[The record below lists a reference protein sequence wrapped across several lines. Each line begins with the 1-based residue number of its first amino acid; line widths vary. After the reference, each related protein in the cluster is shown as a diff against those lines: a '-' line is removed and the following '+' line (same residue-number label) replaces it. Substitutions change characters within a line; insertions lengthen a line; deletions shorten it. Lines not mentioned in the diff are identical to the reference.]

1 MAVSNINANTLTL
14 YVVIGLFVISM
25 TGIIITFPYL
35 GMVINRWKLFLM
47 GRKGYTP
54 VVIKHK
60 NLRMTEIVVDTRK
73 DTFSYNDQTYNIRK
87 EAFHSF
93 NRLQYCFYESGNPEP
108 LMFDTDD
115 EQNFYLKLPDG
126 KLEQRRGK
134 VVDSMIYNQ
143 TCSQFYYAGIAFANR
158 NKNRIMMVLLI
169 VAGIVIVSSIAIFWK
184 TGQTANICRMAVYN
198 ASSFIQSANIVA
210 SGVPAGV

>member
-1 MAVSNINANTLTL
+1 M
-14 YVVIGLFVISM
+14 
-25 TGIIITFPYL
+25 

-54 VVIKHK
+54 VIIKHK
-60 NLRMTEIVVDTRK
+60 NMRMQEIVVDTRK
-73 DTFSYNDQTYNIRK
+73 DTFSHAEQTYNIRK
-87 EAFHSF
+87 EAFHNF

-108 LMFDTDD
+108 MMFQSD
-115 EQNFYLKLPDG
+115 EENKRFWLKLPDG
-126 KLEQRRGK
+126 KLEERRGK

-158 NKNRIMMVLLI
+158 NKNRIMLVLLI
-169 VAGIVIVSSIAIFWK
+169 IGAIVLVSSLLIFWK

-198 ASSFIQSANIVA
+198 ASSILTSSNVVA
-210 SGVPAGV
+210 TGVPLGV